1 MSSDKYE
8 EFVSEDHAYG
18 VRLPV
23 SILEKMHK
31 DCSAALP
38 KETGG
43 ILVGCYSEDLNWA
56 TITNA
61 YGPSRQS
68 TRYRSSFVRFGFD
81 YLPTLNRLWNKGRY
95 YIGEW
100 HFHPFSSAAPSS
112 IDVNTMVNLS
122 SDKKLHCPE
131 PVLIVVGGANGTWDI
146 SVSVFSCGARI
157 VLHK

>member
-1 MSSDKYE
+1 MMSSDKYA
-8 EFVSEDHAYG
+8 EFVSVNQAYG

-31 DCSAALP
+31 DCSASLP

-43 ILVGCYSEDLNWA
+43 ILVGYYSEDLNWA
-56 TITNA
+56 TITRA

-68 TRYRSSFVRFGFD
+68 KRHCASFVRFGFD
-81 YLPTLNRLWNKGRY
+81 YLPTLNRLWNKSQY

-100 HFHPFSSAAPSS
+100 HFHPFSSASPSS
-112 IDVNTMVNLS
+112 IDVNTMLNLS

-131 PVLIVVGGANGTWDI
+131 PVLIVVGGANGIWDI
-146 SVSVFSCGARI
+146 SVSVFSCGSRI
-157 VLHK
+157 ELH